1 LSKATAAAIIAAQA
15 AEKSHKHRKEHS
27 IVSIH
32 TTKRKKNPPSLKRQ
46 TTCCS
51 SRYLN
56 MTFGAGK
63 DVDVVIGQ
71 GLIVSLTPHISG
83 KPELFGSPNVNYH
96 QDFQVI

>member
-1 LSKATAAAIIAAQA
+1 
-15 AEKSHKHRKEHS
+15 
-27 IVSIH
+27 
-32 TTKRKKNPPSLKRQ
+32 
-46 TTCCS
+46 
-51 SRYLN
+51 